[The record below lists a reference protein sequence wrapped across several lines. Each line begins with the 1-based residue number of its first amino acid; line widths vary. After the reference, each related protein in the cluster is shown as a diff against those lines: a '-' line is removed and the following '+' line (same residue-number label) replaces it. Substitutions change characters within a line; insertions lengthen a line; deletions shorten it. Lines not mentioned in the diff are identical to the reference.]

1 MVQRQ
6 AKQRPCFVVAEQVMV
21 IAVIVI
27 VIVVVVVVVVV
38 TNVILLRKAVNG
50 FVNLPPYRR
59 KHHSTDQ
66 QCLKEHSELSAKNHL
81 DLTHSEKVFLNFQTL
96 GAATAKQ

>member
-6 AKQRPCFVVAEQVMV
+6 TQQRPSFVVAEQMLV
-21 IAVIVI
+21 IAVIMVM
-27 VIVVVVVVVVV
+27 VV
-38 TNVILLRKAVNG
+38 TNIMLLRKAVNG

-66 QCLKEHSELSAKNHL
+66 QCLKEPSELSAKNHL
-81 DLTHSEKVFLNFQTL
+81 GLTHSEKVFLNFQTL

>member
-6 AKQRPCFVVAEQVMV
+6 AKQRPCFVVAEQVKV
-21 IAVIVI
+21 IAVIMVI
-27 VIVVVVVVVVV
+27 AMVVIV
-38 TNVILLRKAVNG
+38 TNVMLLRKAVNG
-50 FVNLPPYRR
+50 FVNLAPYRC

-66 QCLKEHSELSAKNHL
+66 QCLKEPSELSAKNHL

>member
-1 MVQRQ
+1 MIQRQ
-6 AKQRPCFVVAEQVMV
+6 TQQRPCFVVAEQVMV
-21 IAVIVI
+21 IAVI
-27 VIVVVVVVVVV
+27 VVVVV

-81 DLTHSEKVFLNFQTL
+81 DLTH
-96 GAATAKQ
+96 

>member
-6 AKQRPCFVVAEQVMV
+6 TQQRSCFVVAEQVMV

-27 VIVVVVVVVVV
+27 VVVVVVV

-81 DLTHSEKVFLNFQTL
+81 DLTH
-96 GAATAKQ
+96 

>member
-21 IAVIVI
+21 IAMVVIVI
-27 VIVVVVVVVVV
+27 VIVIV
-38 TNVILLRKAVNG
+38 TNIMLLRKAVNG

-66 QCLKEHSELSAKNHL
+66 QCLKEPSELSAKNHL

>member
-6 AKQRPCFVVAEQVMV
+6 TQQRTCFVVAEQVMV
-21 IAVIVI
+21 IAVI
-27 VIVVVVVVVVV
+27 VVVVVVV

-81 DLTHSEKVFLNFQTL
+81 DLTH
-96 GAATAKQ
+96 

>member
-6 AKQRPCFVVAEQVMV
+6 TQQRPCFVVAEQVMV
-21 IAVIVI
+21 IAVI
-27 VIVVVVVVVVV
+27 VVVVV

-81 DLTHSEKVFLNFQTL
+81 DLTH
-96 GAATAKQ
+96 

>member
-6 AKQRPCFVVAEQVMV
+6 TQQRPCFVVAEQVMV
-21 IAVIVI
+21 IAVIV
-27 VIVVVVVVVVV
+27 VVVVVVVV
-38 TNVILLRKAVNG
+38 TNVIMLRKAVNG

-81 DLTHSEKVFLNFQTL
+81 DLTH
-96 GAATAKQ
+96 

>member
-1 MVQRQ
+1 
-6 AKQRPCFVVAEQVMV
+6 
-21 IAVIVI
+21 
-27 VIVVVVVVVVV
+27 
-38 TNVILLRKAVNG
+38 
-50 FVNLPPYRR
+50 VNLPPYRR

-66 QCLKEHSELSAKNHL
+66 QCLKEPSELSAKNHL

>member
-6 AKQRPCFVVAEQVMV
+6 TQQRPCFVVAEQVMV
-21 IAVIVI
+21 IAVI
-27 VIVVVVVVVVV
+27 VVVVVVV

>member
-6 AKQRPCFVVAEQVMV
+6 TQQRPSFVVAEQVMV
-21 IAVIVI
+21 IAVI
-27 VIVVVVVVVVV
+27 VVVVVVV

-50 FVNLPPYRR
+50 FVNLPPNRR

>member
-6 AKQRPCFVVAEQVMV
+6 AKQRPCFVVAEQVKV
-21 IAVIVI
+21 IAVIMVVAMVVI
-27 VIVVVVVVVVV
+27 V
-38 TNVILLRKAVNG
+38 TNVMLLRKAVNG

-66 QCLKEHSELSAKNHL
+66 KCLKEPSELSAKNHL

>member
-6 AKQRPCFVVAEQVMV
+6 AKQRPCFVVAEQVKV
-21 IAVIVI
+21 IAVIMVVAMVVI
-27 VIVVVVVVVVV
+27 V
-38 TNVILLRKAVNG
+38 TNVMLWRKAVNG

-66 QCLKEHSELSAKNHL
+66 QCLKEPSELSAKNHL

>member
-6 AKQRPCFVVAEQVMV
+6 TQQRPCFVVAEQVMV
-21 IAVIVI
+21 IAVIV
-27 VIVVVVVVVVV
+27 VVVVVVVVVV

-81 DLTHSEKVFLNFQTL
+81 DLTH
-96 GAATAKQ
+96 

>member
-21 IAVIVI
+21 IAVIMVIAMI
-27 VIVVVVVVVVV
+27 VIV
-38 TNVILLRKAVNG
+38 TNVMLLRKAVNG

-66 QCLKEHSELSAKNHL
+66 QCLKEPSELSAKNHL

>member
-6 AKQRPCFVVAEQVMV
+6 TQQRPCFVVAEQVMV
-21 IAVIVI
+21 IAVI
-27 VIVVVVVVVVV
+27 VVVVVVV

-81 DLTHSEKVFLNFQTL
+81 DLTH
-96 GAATAKQ
+96 

>member
-6 AKQRPCFVVAEQVMV
+6 AKQRPCFVVAEQVKV
-21 IAVIVI
+21 IAVIMVIAMVVI
-27 VIVVVVVVVVV
+27 VIV
-38 TNVILLRKAVNG
+38 TNVMLLRKAVNG
-50 FVNLPPYRR
+50 FVNLAPYRR

-66 QCLKEHSELSAKNHL
+66 QCLKEPSELSAKNHL

>member
-6 AKQRPCFVVAEQVMV
+6 TQQRPCFVVAEQVMV
-21 IAVIVI
+21 IAVI
-27 VIVVVVVVVVV
+27 VVVVV

-66 QCLKEHSELSAKNHL
+66 QCLKEHSELRAKNHL
-81 DLTHSEKVFLNFQTL
+81 DLTH
-96 GAATAKQ
+96 

>member
-1 MVQRQ
+1 
-6 AKQRPCFVVAEQVMV
+6 VVAEQVMV
-21 IAVIVI
+21 IAVI
-27 VIVVVVVVVVV
+27 VVVVVVV

-81 DLTHSEKVFLNFQTL
+81 DLTH
-96 GAATAKQ
+96 

>member
-6 AKQRPCFVVAEQVMV
+6 TQQRPSFVVAEQVMV
-21 IAVIVI
+21 IAVI
-27 VIVVVVVVVVV
+27 VVVVVVV

-81 DLTHSEKVFLNFQTL
+81 DLTH
-96 GAATAKQ
+96 